1 MIELLVRIEAAR
13 PRVLVVGDAMLD
25 VYHRVAFQKK
35 SAEAD
40 VPVYK
45 ERTSWSE
52 AGGAAAV
59 ASMCHSL
66 GARVTLACFA
76 GGDVMGSRGAA
87 ALKRGIGKIP
97 GEH

>member
-1 MIELLVRIEAAR
+1 MIELLDRIEAAR

-45 ERTSWSE
+45 ERT
-52 AGGAAAV
+52 
-59 ASMCHSL
+59 
-66 GARVTLACFA
+66 
-76 GGDVMGSRGAA
+76 
-87 ALKRGIGKIP
+87 
-97 GEH
+97 